1 MDQKGFVR
9 ADVREKVTGQAHYAD
24 DLTFPGMLYA
34 RTVHCPHP
42 RAEILKIDG
51 SRALTVPGVAG
62 VYTAADILGVN
73 QGPQDKP
80 MLAMNIVNSA
90 GDGVAAAP
98 RQAAGA
104 AAGT

>member
-1 MDQKGFVR
+1 MDRKGFVR

-51 SRALTVPGVAG
+51 SRALTVTRCGRRLYRSG
-62 VYTAADILGVN
+62 YFRS
-73 QGPQDKP
+73 Q
-80 MLAMNIVNSA
+80 S
-90 GDGVAAAP
+90 
-98 RQAAGA
+98 GA
-104 AAGT
+104 SG